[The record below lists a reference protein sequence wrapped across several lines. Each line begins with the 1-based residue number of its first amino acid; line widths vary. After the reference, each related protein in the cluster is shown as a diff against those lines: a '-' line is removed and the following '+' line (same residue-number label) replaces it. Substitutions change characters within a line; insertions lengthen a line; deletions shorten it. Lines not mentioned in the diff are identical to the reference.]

1 MATPHEFVEIEIKLA
16 VDDSTAVP
24 DLRQLPGVSALA
36 STSHQQLSA
45 IYYDTADLRL
55 TREKITLRRRT
66 GGSDDGWHMKIPA
79 GQGRTELRC
88 PLGDPNTVPQE
99 LVDAVRAIVRHHP
112 LQPIAQV
119 DNHRVETIL
128 ADADGQPVAEFCDD
142 HVSARSLLPGG
153 SHTSWREWELEL
165 TEQVAGTDAGA
176 SLLRQAE
183 RYLLASGARPSA
195 SPSKLTSALGDSLG
209 KAPLPPHLRE
219 AHLPA
224 DSPLHSLLSSVRE
237 LRDAIVHGD
246 RAVRADQPDSV
257 HQQRVAIR
265 KLRSILHTF
274 DGLVEGDA
282 FSKIEKELK
291 HVAGVL
297 GVARDAEVVHARWL
311 QLLDT
316 DDSDLIDEV
325 AATHLREDMHRA
337 YALAHQDVVELCNSD
352 AYLAL
357 LDAIDELIAN
367 PPSVREDI
375 GDSGEVDE
383 ILTRHVRKAYKKL
396 KKRHAKVDDRYHDT
410 SLPRTKREAYVHDVR
425 KAAKRLRYAAAATG
439 DPKLKRLVKACK
451 RLQSML
457 GDFEDCATS
466 REELLV
472 LADMARRRDEDVF
485 AYGMCFQREL
495 RDGEKAL
502 RGYFG
507 AVREVKKAAQRAL

>member
-1 MATPHEFVEIEIKLA
+1 MAAPHEYVEIEIKLA

-24 DLRQLPGVSALA
+24 DMRQLPGVSALA

-66 GGSDDGWHMKIPA
+66 GGPDDGWHMKIPA

-88 PLGDPNTVPQE
+88 PLQDPHTVPQE
-99 LVDAVRAIVRHHP
+99 LVDAVRAIVRRHP

-128 ADADGQPVAEFCDD
+128 ADEEGQPVAEFCDD

-153 SHTSWREWELEL
+153 SHTTWREWELEL
-165 TEQVAGTDAGA
+165 TEQVAGTNAGA

-183 RYLLASGARPSA
+183 RYLLSSGARPSS
-195 SPSKLTSALGDSLG
+195 SPSKLTSALGDSLA
-209 KAPLPPHLRE
+209 KAPLPPHLTE
-219 AHLPA
+219 AHLSA
-224 DSPLHSLLSSVRE
+224 DSPLHSLLTSVRT
-237 LRDAIVHGD
+237 LRDTIVHGD
-246 RAVRADQPDSV
+246 RAVRADQWDSV

-265 KLRSILHTF
+265 ELRSILRTF
-274 DGLVEGDA
+274 DGLVQGDA
-282 FSKIEKELK
+282 FSNIEKELK

-316 DDSDLIDEV
+316 DDSGCMDD
-325 AATHLREDMHRA
+325 AAAAHLREDMHSV
-337 YALAHQDVVELCNSD
+337 YKLAHRNIVNMCNSD
-352 AYLAL
+352 AYLNL

-367 PPSVREDI
+367 PPQVREGIQDN
-375 GDSGEVDE
+375 DE
-383 ILTRHVRKAYKKL
+383 ALARHVRKAYKKL
-396 KKRHAKVDDRYHDT
+396 MKRHAKVDDRYHDT
-410 SLPRTKREAYVHDVR
+410 SLPRAKREAYVHDVR

-439 DPKLKRLVKACK
+439 DPKFKRLIKACK

-457 GDFEDCATS
+457 GDFQDCATS

-472 LADMARRRDEDVF
+472 LAKLARQRDEDVF

-507 AVREVKKAAQRAL
+507 AIREVKKAAQKAL